1 MNTLETVK
9 ALAAQLAE
17 MERATEFR
25 VRKVAIPDPAQTRDA
40 NTLGTDPGPFA
51 PRLAALISMDN
62 GCDHTKPTT
71 LGFNGLLNL
80 SAALDEVER
89 LARDG
94 EIVAAGITGKPFI
107 FAAGADLSL
116 ISMVTERA
124 HARALAEFGHE
135 QMRRLHNLGVP
146 SFAFVNG
153 LALGGGLEVA
163 LACDYRTM
171 QEGVSV
177 ALPETML
184 GLVPGWGGCYRL
196 PRLIGPAKALEVIVS
211 NPLQQ
216 NKMLSARAA
225 AEMGIADAVFG
236 GAEFLVESLRWA
248 GQVLSGEI
256 TPERTDHTADP
267 AWQPTVAGA
276 RALVTARTGGMAPA
290 PERALDLVAEAQESD
305 EAMAYRAEDD
315 ALTDL
320 VMGDEFRASIYAF
333 NLVQRRG
340 KKPANAPDRELA
352 RKVTK
357 IGIVGAGLM
366 ASQLALLFARRLEVP
381 VVMSDIDEARLER
394 GLGYVRAEVEKLV
407 GRGRLG
413 QDGANRIL
421 GQVTGSVDKQAYADA
436 EFVIEAVFEDLD
448 VKRQVFREIEA
459 VVSPE
464 CILATN
470 TSSLSVTAMAEGLRH
485 PERVVGVH
493 FFNPVAVMPL
503 VEIVRAERTDEAT
516 RATAFAVARGLKKTV
531 IGVDD
536 APSFVVNRLLG
547 RFMSEIG
554 RVVDE
559 GTPIADADRVVA
571 DLAPMPP
578 FQLMGLVGPAIALHN
593 NETLA
598 AAFGDRFAVPGV
610 LRQIVELGKPGFYLP
625 HKAELDPEVVAALQ
639 VGDGFSTPGRV
650 RGRVLDAL
658 ADEARR
664 MLDEG
669 VVADPSDLDLAMITG
684 AGFSFWNGG
693 LLPMLD
699 REGTSELVTGQ
710 RFLEPG
716 VASLPR

>member
-1 MNTLETVK
+1 MSTLDTVK

-25 VRKVAIPDPAQTRDA
+25 VRKVAIP
-40 NTLGTDPGPFA
+40 GPEA
-51 PRLAALISMDN
+51 RTAALITMDN
-62 GCDHTKPTT
+62 GFDHTKPTT
-71 LGFNGLLNL
+71 LGFNGLLNMA
-80 SAALDEVER
+80 AALDEVEQ
-89 LARDG
+89 LAQAG
-94 EIVAAGITGKPFI
+94 EISAAAITGKPFI

-116 ISMVTERA
+116 ITMVSERA

-135 QMRRLHNLGVP
+135 QMGRLHRLGVP

-163 LACDYRTM
+163 LGCDYRTM
-171 QEGVSV
+171 QDGISV

-196 PRLIGPAKALEVIVS
+196 PRLIGAAKAIEVIVA

-225 AEMGIADAVFG
+225 HEMGIADAVFG
-236 GAEFLVESLRWA
+236 GAGFLVESLRWA
-248 GQVLSGEI
+248 GQVLSGEV
-256 TPERTDHTADP
+256 TPERVDHTQDP
-267 AWQPTVAGA
+267 AWQPTVSGA
-276 RALVTARTGGMAPA
+276 RALVDARTGGMAPA
-290 PERALDLVAEAQESD
+290 PDRALDLIAAAQTSD
-305 EAMAYRAEDD
+305 EAAGFRAEDN

-333 NLVQRRG
+333 NLVQKRG
-340 KKPANAPDRELA
+340 KKPANAPDKELA

-357 IGIVGAGLM
+357 VGIVGAGLM

-381 VVMSDIDEARLER
+381 VVMSDVDSDRLER

-407 GRGRLG
+407 SRGRLG
-413 QDGANRIL
+413 RDGANRIL
-421 GQVTGSVDKQAYADA
+421 GQVTGSVAKEAYADA
-436 EFVIEAVFEDLD
+436 EFVIEAVFEDLE
-448 VKRQVFREIEA
+448 VKRQVFRELEA
-459 VVSPE
+459 VVPRE
-464 CILATN
+464 CVLATN
-470 TSSLSVTAMAEGLRH
+470 TSSLSVTAMADGLDH
-485 PERVVGVH
+485 PERVVGFH

-559 GTPIADADRVVA
+559 GTSIEAADRVVA

-593 NETLA
+593 NESLA
-598 AAFGDRFAVPGV
+598 AAFGDRFAVPRV
-610 LRQIVELGKPGFYLP
+610 LRRIVELGKPGFYLP
-625 HKAELDPEVVAALQ
+625 AKPGDKPQLDTELVQQLQ

-664 MLDEG
+664 MIDEG
-669 VVADPSDLDLAMITG
+669 VVADPSDIDVAMITG

-699 REGTSELVTGQ
+699 REGTAELVTGR